1 MSSNNIS
8 FSAFK
13 VFWGVVLTIG
23 VFAGTL
29 YTTQSVSNTRI
40 NFLEQEIA
48 SLKSDIT
55 IIVGKIDDVENNQSI
70 ALADISQK
78 LHQMELQL
86 KELQVTLFILV
97 DETRK
102 EETEFTSTSTIKNI
116 SPSTI
121 KSTSPDSE

>member
-40 NFLEQEIA
+40 NFLEKEI
-48 SLKSDIT
+48 SDLKLDIA
-55 IIVGKIDDVENNQSI
+55 IVVEKIDEVENSQAI
-70 ALADISQK
+70 VLADINQK
-78 LHQMELQL
+78 LHSMELQL
-86 KELQVTLFILV
+86 RELQVTLFILV
-97 DETRK
+97 DETKK
-102 EETEFTSTSTIKNI
+102 ERGFRGTGFTESIN
-116 SPSTI
+116 
-121 KSTSPDSE
+121 PDSE

>member
-8 FSAFK
+8 LSVFK
-13 VFWGVVLTIG
+13 VFWGVILTIG
-23 VFAGTL
+23 IFAGTL

-40 NFLEQEIA
+40 NFLEQEID
-48 SLKSDIT
+48 SLKSDIV
-55 IIVGKIDDVENNQSI
+55 IIVKKIDDVENNQSV

-97 DETRK
+97 DETRR
-102 EETEFTSTSTIKNI
+102 EEIEFKSTSTIKNI
-116 SPSTI
+116 SPDI
-121 KSTSPDSE
+121 E